1 MQVRSRAHLRA
12 RHDRP
17 MRHIREVQSQAAPCS
32 VSISIDKVSIQ
43 FTKLVPKLP
52 KLREQQG
59 GATAGLRQALRFISM
74 VGCNCAGTVHG
85 VNGGTDQRVT
95 CSIAN
100 CSAENHISAEAARRA
115 GFDLV
120 ALEQQAG
127 LTDILGNTTSADSLA
142 RNVRISLLD
151 ADGQWVEFVLP
162 TVIVL
167 QTPMNPNCQ
176 FTLGQPFFKYRGLS
190 LTAQGMGT
198 RREWNDPDM
207 VWFPEDPQ
215 LQEDPNVAYL
225 GISQWQ
231 EGTRPKTCTVCGLEF
246 PGLKACGRCVAEATP
261 RAQRPRYCSR
271 DCQRQHWRAEHRAF
285 HQERNMTIAAALGRG
300 GLPADAQGEVRGF

>member
-100 CSAENHISAEAARRA
+100 CSAENHISAEAARLA
-115 GFDLV
+115 GLDLV

-167 QTPMNPNCQ
+167 QTPMNPNC
-176 FTLGQPFFKYRGLS
+176 
-190 LTAQGMGT
+190 
-198 RREWNDPDM
+198 
-207 VWFPEDPQ
+207 
-215 LQEDPNVAYL
+215 
-225 GISQWQ
+225 
-231 EGTRPKTCTVCGLEF
+231 
-246 PGLKACGRCVAEATP
+246 
-261 RAQRPRYCSR
+261 
-271 DCQRQHWRAEHRAF
+271 
-285 HQERNMTIAAALGRG
+285 
-300 GLPADAQGEVRGF
+300 

>member
-1 MQVRSRAHLRA
+1 
-12 RHDRP
+12 
-17 MRHIREVQSQAAPCS
+17 
-32 VSISIDKVSIQ
+32 
-43 FTKLVPKLP
+43 
-52 KLREQQG
+52 
-59 GATAGLRQALRFISM
+59 M

-115 GFDLV
+115 GLDLV

-246 PGLKACGRCVAEATP
+246 PRPQGL
-261 RAQRPRYCSR
+261 RALRRGGDAAGPAAAVLLARLP
-271 DCQRQHWRAEHRAF
+271 
-285 HQERNMTIAAALGRG
+285 AAALAGGAPGLPPGTEYDDRRRARARRPARRRPGRG
-300 GLPADAQGEVRGF
+300 ARLLSGRALGRRGPQPQPVRIH

>member
-1 MQVRSRAHLRA
+1 
-12 RHDRP
+12 
-17 MRHIREVQSQAAPCS
+17 MRHIREVQSQAAPLLR
-32 VSISIDKVSIQ
+32 IDKVSIRYRYKAGEAYAKVD
-43 FTKLVPKLP
+43 TKLVPKLS

-59 GATAGLRQALRFISM
+59 GAAAGLRQALRFISM

-115 GFDLV
+115 GLDLV